1 MKMNITLLKFFF
13 IVCFIASC
21 DNNENEKPNI
31 LIFLSDDQGWGDL
44 SINGNTNLSTPN
56 IDNIGKNGAIFER
69 FYVSPVCSPTRAE
82 LLTGKYFFRSG
93 VNGVTK
99 GYERLDLDFTLI
111 SDFFKENVW

>member
-1 MKMNITLLKFFF
+1 MKISLLKNFLVACFF
-13 IVCFIASC
+13 ASC
-21 DNNENEKPNI
+21 TASKNEKPNI

-56 IDNIGKNGAIFER
+56 IDKIGKNGAVFDK

-93 VNGVTK
+93 VKGVTK
-99 GYERLDLDFTLI
+99 GYERLDLNFTLI
-111 SDFFKENVW
+111 SNFFKDFFK